1 MNFQFPD
8 KGNKVGSYIIFID
21 SVLAF
26 QCDTIME
33 VSAVMFPLEQHG
45 FMIYVDMQISYW
57 TSSRALLGDI
67 NPLCYT
73 FVQTNYSSDYC

>member
-1 MNFQFPD
+1 MNSQFPD

-33 VSAVMFPLEQHG
+33 VSAAVMFPMEQHG
-45 FMIYVDMQISYW
+45 FMIYVDM
-57 TSSRALLGDI
+57 
-67 NPLCYT
+67 
-73 FVQTNYSSDYC
+73 

>member
-1 MNFQFPD
+1 MKNSPCLWQTSLSPSFQFQPRGVQLYHYAVSMNFQFPD

-45 FMIYVDMQISYW
+45 FMIYVYM
-57 TSSRALLGDI
+57 
-67 NPLCYT
+67 
-73 FVQTNYSSDYC
+73 

>member
-21 SVLAF
+21 YVLAF

-45 FMIYVDMQISYW
+45 FMIYVDI
-57 TSSRALLGDI
+57 LLDQ
-67 NPLCYT
+67 
-73 FVQTNYSSDYC
+73 F